1 MTDTPRETRVL
12 NAVVALVD
20 SLLED
25 FDVVDLLTTL
35 TQHCVE
41 LLDVAAVGILLG
53 NPLQQLRLLAAHLGA
68 GRELEVFQLQAD
80 EGPCLD
86 CYATG
91 QTISVADLQR
101 QPHDGRGSCPS
112 RSRPALPRARP
123 CRWRAAGIV
132 FGRAGLVQAPAPA
145 SSARLIFLSARP
157 FHTSH
162 VSHLCRNIHPHPPQ
176 LCRRYAPR

>member
-25 FDVVDLLTTL
+25 FDVVDLLTAL

-41 LLDVAAVGILLG
+41 LLDVAAAGILLA
-53 NPLQQLRLLAAHLGA
+53 NPLQQLRLLAATSEQA
-68 GRELEVFQLQAD
+68 RELEVFQLQAD

-91 QTISVADLQR
+91 QTISTPLKL
-101 QPHDGRGSCPS
+101 SF
-112 RSRPALPRARP
+112 RARH
-123 CRWRAAGIV
+123 CASRAACS
-132 FGRAGLVQAPAPA
+132 A
-145 SSARLIFLSARP
+145 SARARAP
-157 FHTSH
+157 S
-162 VSHLCRNIHPHPPQ
+162 L
-176 LCRRYAPR
+176 RR